1 MGNLND
7 FKNVNMRAKKYAE
20 YFELSP
26 EQIEKNGARFGF
38 YLLALECV
46 TNVKDND
53 ELSNMIVDT
62 SFRSIIYNEINSD
75 LGVDVINIDKENQK
89 IQLFNFKYREKFNQN
104 KSQKL
109 GDLIDMAKFLMCI
122 MNENVEELESNLTK
136 EKLKEIIGY
145 LNSDEV
151 WEIELYMISND
162 NNPLSI
168 ADPTISQFKEHFGM
182 EVNTIVLDD
191 IVAYISD
198 FPDDLSAKFFVDNN
212 SVMTYEEDELSTR
225 KSYLIKICLAE
236 LIRITCSDEILRNSP
251 TSDYSNLEDTQLD
264 LSLLFDNVRGYL
276 GQNKKYNSNIISTI
290 KNSPSSFFMFNNGIT
305 ITAKNINAGYKNG
318 NKKFDC
324 TINGFQIVN
333 GGQTLRSIYA
343 FKDDDFDEGALANA
357 EVLVRIFQTES
368 DSILTNN
375 IAEYTNSQNAVSPVD
390 LKSISNLQVQIGA
403 YLESNNI
410 FYVRKS
416 GDIGDIKKNY
426 EYRISMEK
434 LAQILFSDLGN
445 PDKSTN
451 QKRSLFE
458 RNYDVIFN
466 KGLDFE
472 NIILLINKYIEIEKI
487 YKDSEYEESHQKYL
501 YIIYL
506 ENKKPQNINSNI
518 FFLENS
524 IQEYKENE
532 SISPARKLIQKG
544 FKTFIDERLNLYSLF

>member
-501 YIIYL
+501 YMIYL

-544 FKTFIDERLNLYSLF
+544 FKTFIDERLNLSSLF

>member
-1 MGNLND
+1 
-7 FKNVNMRAKKYAE
+7 
-20 YFELSP
+20 
-26 EQIEKNGARFGF
+26 
-38 YLLALECV
+38 
-46 TNVKDND
+46 
-53 ELSNMIVDT
+53 
-62 SFRSIIYNEINSD
+62 
-75 LGVDVINIDKENQK
+75 
-89 IQLFNFKYREKFNQN
+89 
-104 KSQKL
+104 
-109 GDLIDMAKFLMCI
+109 
-122 MNENVEELESNLTK
+122 
-136 EKLKEIIGY
+136 
-145 LNSDEV
+145 
-151 WEIELYMISND
+151 MISND

-375 IAEYTNSQNAVSPVD
+375 IAEYTNRQNAVSPVD

-451 QKRSLFE
+451 QKRSLF
-458 RNYDVIFN
+458 
-466 KGLDFE
+466 
-472 NIILLINKYIEIEKI
+472 
-487 YKDSEYEESHQKYL
+487 
-501 YIIYL
+501 
-506 ENKKPQNINSNI
+506 
-518 FFLENS
+518 
-524 IQEYKENE
+524 
-532 SISPARKLIQKG
+532 
-544 FKTFIDERLNLYSLF
+544 